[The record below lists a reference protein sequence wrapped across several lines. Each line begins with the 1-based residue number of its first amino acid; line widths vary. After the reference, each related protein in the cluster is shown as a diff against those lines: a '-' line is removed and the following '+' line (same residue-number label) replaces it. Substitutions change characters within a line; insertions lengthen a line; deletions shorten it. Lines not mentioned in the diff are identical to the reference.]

1 MSVNQSNQQTVYAT
15 NTINLH
21 TIILIVVV
29 VLVSNFANYAL
40 TGKNT
45 AGEFDF
51 TDRGLPSG
59 SLYMLDLAE
68 PFVKDTYSFEKEV
81 RAVARK
87 LNIPPEWLMSVM
99 YSESKFNASVSNH
112 RGSGAVGLI
121 QWMPQTAKDFGT
133 TAEALK
139 KMSHVEQLEYVY
151 KYLNLVRNKY
161 HEFNSLTDLYLAIL
175 YPRALE
181 GDFCYTLYADPSES
195 YRQNSGLDEN
205 DDGMVTVRDIDT
217 RMKRIFPSAYLITKD
232 GFRMKDA
239 DTNVAGL

>member
-1 MSVNQSNQQTVYAT
+1 MSVNQSNQQTGYAT
-15 NTINLH
+15 NTIHLN
-21 TIILIVVV
+21 TIIMIVAL
-29 VLVSNFANYAL
+29 VLASNFANYAL
-40 TGKNT
+40 NGKNT
-45 AGEFDF
+45 SNEFDF

-99 YSESKFNASVSNH
+99 YSESKFNASISNH

-133 TAEALK
+133 TAEELK
-139 KMSHVEQLEYVY
+139 KMSHVDQLEYVY
-151 KYLNLVRNKY
+151 KYLNMVRNKF
-161 HEFNSLTDLYLAIL
+161 HEYNCLTDLYLAIL

-181 GDFCYTLYADPSES
+181 GDFCYTLYATPSES

-217 RMKRIFPSAYLITKD
+217 RMKRIFPSAYLISKE
-232 GFRMKDA
+232 GYRMKDA
-239 DTNVAGL
+239 VNNVAGL